1 METTIRRAL
10 DHVWYD
16 GISRDLAR
24 QLLRRGGWANGERLA
39 GQEVPALAALA
50 GGAGPDAEIEVDD
63 ADAEG

>member
-39 GQEVPALAALA
+39 DRERPALEALA
-50 GGAGPDAEIEVDD
+50 GGAGPEDKVEVE